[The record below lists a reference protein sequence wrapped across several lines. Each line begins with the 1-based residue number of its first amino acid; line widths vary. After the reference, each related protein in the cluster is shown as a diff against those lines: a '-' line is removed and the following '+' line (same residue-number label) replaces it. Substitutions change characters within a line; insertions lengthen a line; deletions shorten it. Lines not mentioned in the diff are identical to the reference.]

1 MKRREL
7 LVAGGSSLLYI
18 GAAGLLV
25 SSPDDPGDV
34 GGDAAAGDA
43 GVETAFG
50 GGRHGHHQSETIG
63 YRYDRNI
70 VYGKDDISLTLTP
83 STVTKG
89 ETLTYKL
96 TNETDTTLELD
107 GNAWA
112 IETLVTDQWKTA
124 AWTSAKYG
132 ADGPLLLSPHDTR
145 AREIELTQSSLAE
158 QSQVRRALHSGQYR
172 FVFLGTAPFL
182 AAEFTFSL

>member
-18 GAAGLLV
+18 GAAGLLA
-25 SSPDDPGDV
+25 SSPDGSGDV
-34 GGDAAAGDA
+34 GGDAAGEA
-43 GVETAFG
+43 GVETEFG
-50 GGRHGHHQSETIG
+50 GGRNGRHQPETIG
-63 YRYDRNI
+63 YRYDRRI
-70 VYGKDDISLTLTP
+70 VYATDDISLTLTP

-112 IETLVTDQWKTA
+112 IEILVADQWKTA

-132 ADGPLLLSPHDTR
+132 VDAPVLLFPDDTR
-145 AREIELTQSSLAE
+145 ARDIELTQSSLAE
-158 QSQVRRALHSGQYR
+158 QSQVRRALQSGQYR
-172 FVFLGTAPFL
+172 FVFLGTEPFL
-182 AAEFTFSL
+182 ATDFTFSL